1 MARMYQIYYQ
11 RMEMKFWEPYFVICK
26 TFLLLAAALVCASAG
41 WAQKSAE
48 TISTVVI
55 DSAPKK
61 LYSELYFDE
70 NSNQFMVEIYEEPQ
84 EGENLI
90 HFRSFKNGK
99 IIGRKSQALAEA
111 HNFTFFIDESEQRL
125 MREESADL
133 LYKVLKKVLE
143 ESDQKLKSKL
153 EEMFDQEKMAKS
165 LSEKIKTPDNQI
177 RSMADQISEQIT
189 FDGGTISDM
198 ATRIS
203 KEIEPPDEQI
213 SEMATR
219 ISKEIKTPDEQ
230 ISEMATRISK
240 EIKVPDE
247 QIAGMAGQISD
258 QITFDGGAIS
268 DMASRISKEIKT
280 PDEQIANMATRISK
294 EIKTPDEQ
302 ITTMA
307 DLISKKIKTPDEQ
320 IATMADK
327 ISKKIKT
334 PDEQIATMADQ
345 ISEKITFDGGTI
357 SDMATRISKEIETP
371 DEQIAVMA
379 SRISKEIKTPD
390 EQISTMAE
398 QISQQ
403 IKTPE
408 ARVNEE
414 SLALTL
420 AIKLTQDENLVAAKI
435 PPYADL
441 LSQVTESNE
450 QQDYEKAID
459 ILDED
464 IADRTPDEQRKA
476 LKISGLMSVLVASKK
491 LKRAISTIDDYDL
504 PDDPGLREVSAALSE
519 WLSNNIVSE

>member
-1 MARMYQIYYQ
+1 MYQIYYQ
-11 RMEMKFWEPYFVICK
+11 RLEMKFWKPYFVICK
-26 TFLLLAAALVCASAG
+26 TFLLLAAALVCSSAG

-203 KEIEPPDEQI
+203 KEIETPDEQI

-230 ISEMATRISK
+230 IAVMA
-240 EIKVPDE
+240 D
-247 QIAGMAGQISD
+247 QISD

-302 ITTMA
+302 I
-307 DLISKKIKTPDEQ
+307 
-320 IATMADK
+320 ATMADQ

>member
-1 MARMYQIYYQ
+1 MALMNQIYYQ
-11 RMEMKFWEPYFVICK
+11 RLEMKFWKPYFVICK

-203 KEIEPPDEQI
+203 KEIE
-213 SEMATR
+213 
-219 ISKEIKTPDEQ
+219 
-230 ISEMATRISK
+230 
-240 EIKVPDE
+240 
-247 QIAGMAGQISD
+247 
-258 QITFDGGAIS
+258 
-268 DMASRISKEIKT
+268 
-280 PDEQIANMATRISK
+280 
-294 EIKTPDEQ
+294 
-302 ITTMA
+302 
-307 DLISKKIKTPDEQ
+307 
-320 IATMADK
+320 
-327 ISKKIKT
+327 
-334 PDEQIATMADQ
+334 
-345 ISEKITFDGGTI
+345 
-357 SDMATRISKEIETP
+357 TP

-379 SRISKEIKTPD
+379 TRISKEIKTPD

-464 IADRTPDEQRKA
+464 IADRTPEEQRKA